1 MPFLPQST
9 LQMKYERWF
18 FETLSCTKGRGKTS
32 ERGAFIRFLGLLEEN
47 FETISVFLRFGVSVT
62 DDLLMLYLIVLLFF
76 RWKIMSKSSR
86 FQIFQFFS
94 RFQIPSHI
102 IYIYLNI
109 KYLYSIKKGIC
120 PSFFNWKNWKWKEY
134 SAQVSIPSL
143 MIYSYLK
150 NYDADI
156 VLCSRLSLRVSVVL
170 KGTPY
175 LAFIL
180 YYISILLWLLY
191 SYKSFKNGFQVGWWL
206 LFLTE
211 TEIWDRKGGAENKDN
226 PITT

>member
-134 SAQVSIPSL
+134 SRQVSIPTL
-143 MIYSYLK
+143 MIHRYLNIPWRWHYAIQRSQSQSLSCFNRHPLSRFYS
-150 NYDADI
+150 
-156 VLCSRLSLRVSVVL
+156 
-170 KGTPY
+170 
-175 LAFIL
+175 IL
-180 YYISILLWLLY
+180 YIYII
-191 SYKSFKNGFQVGWWL
+191 V
-206 LFLTE
+206 
-211 TEIWDRKGGAENKDN
+211 I
-226 PITT
+226 II